1 MMPSSQSIRL
11 IFAGG
16 GTGGHLFPAVALA
29 DRIAEL
35 AGTDCK
41 LVIEFVGTHRG
52 IEYRMRDRI
61 GYPLRLVNVRGLVRS
76 FTLTNLLVPFLVVGS
91 LWQARSI
98 LKEVRPDLVVGTGGY
113 VSWPILRMASAMKIP
128 TVLQEQNS
136 CPGIVTRKLACR
148 AERVYLGFEAARS
161 HITATAPMM
170 VTGNPVRSSVS
181 AGSREEAMTRFGL
194 DQARRTILILG
205 GSQGARSINQ
215 AVLKGLRTGCL
226 GDRYQLLWQTGTAD
240 FVALTEQVGE
250 KSERHVA
257 LAFEQRMDLAYAAAD
272 LVIARAGAITLAEI
286 EACGKASLLI
296 PYPFAAGDHQRHNAR
311 AYASSGI
318 AEIIDPDELE
328 HTDLLGRAV
337 ALLASGRTEQ
347 MIERMR
353 QRNAG
358 RKPAV
363 DIIAED
369 IIRLISRKQEAT
381 VVC

>member
-1 MMPSSQSIRL
+1 MMPSSKSMRL

-16 GTGGHLFPAVALA
+16 GTGGHLFPAVAIA

-52 IEYRMRDRI
+52 IEYRMRDRL

-76 FTLTNLLVPFLVVGS
+76 FTLKNLLVPFLVIGS

-113 VSWPILRMASAMKIP
+113 VSWPILRMASGMKIS

-136 CPGIVTRKLACR
+136 FPGIVTRKLARR
-148 AERVYLGFEAARS
+148 ADRVYLGFEAARS
-161 HITATAPMM
+161 HIHATAPVMT
-170 VTGNPVRSSVS
+170 TGNPVRSSVS
-181 AGSREEAMTRFGL
+181 EGSREEAMTYFDL

-205 GSQGARSINQ
+205 GSQGARSINK
-215 AVLKGLRTGCL
+215 AVLKGLRTDCL
-226 GDRYQLLWQTGTAD
+226 GDKFQVLWQTGNAD
-240 FVALTEQVGE
+240 FGTITEQVGE
-250 KSERHVA
+250 RSERHVA

-318 AEIIDPDELE
+318 AEVIDPDELGKTE
-328 HTDLLGRAV
+328 LLNRAV
-337 ALLASGRTEQ
+337 AMLASGKTET
-347 MIERMR
+347 MTETIR

-363 DIIAED
+363 DVIAED
-369 IIRLISRKQEAT
+369 IIRLVSRKQEAT